1 MEQYYRTIVRR
12 LIYPTICLLLF
23 ISSGVI
29 YAQQHSIQEILVL
42 LERGQFS
49 SASHMLQTNLQLDPS
64 DSESRILLGSLMEH
78 NGLRMEA
85 IRLWQKGLKNDESDY
100 PLLMS
105 IGESFLNEAQTQA
118 QEDNTPSSLL
128 PVNNTLTE
136 YLVYLDSAIM
146 NFQQAATYYPH
157 EADPLHFMTNAYQ
170 LKGDYEQALYYAN
183 LLVRI
188 FPSDEKNHTLIG
200 LLLMQAGNYEQ
211 AEASLQKSLVLNPR
225 YTPAQKGLAELMLF
239 HDRTED
245 AALFMRQAAFYDF
258 IPSFA
263 HLRFNANNYEIYSR
277 LANAAGTENEDELRR
292 IFLSLLDDK
301 SDESTQWMAL
311 MFWHQLV
318 PADLDEIGWDDF
330 TLRNTE
336 SPRLIM
342 EMAQHTENWVL
353 LGRLCKKMVQLNIPG
368 TFELLTHMLPKD
380 KMMDSPLR
388 IAYCLAALGNELAIP
403 YLIREL
409 QYDDTDDDNDGYHF
423 SKEGRQAARQ
433 RAVLALS
440 YFNTTTAIETLQKG
454 LQNSEIKPY
463 CAAAL
468 YRLTME
474 EQYLEPLRQMAYSSE
489 KDIEIAHFLRF
500 IGTREADQIARL
512 ME

>member
-1 MEQYYRTIVRR
+1 MEQYYRTIARR
-12 LIYPTICLLLF
+12 LIYPTICLF
-23 ISSGVI
+23 FAFAGVVN
-29 YAQQHSIQEILVL
+29 AQQHSIQEILVL

-49 SASHMLQTNLQLDPS
+49 SASDMLQTNLQLDPA

-78 NGLRMEA
+78 SGLRMEA
-85 IRLWQKGLKNDESDY
+85 IRLWQKGLRNDESDY

-105 IGESFLNEAQTQA
+105 IGESYLNEAQIQA
-118 QEDNTPSSLL
+118 QEDSTPSSLL
-128 PVNNTLTE
+128 PVNSAPTE
-136 YLVYLDSAIM
+136 YLTYLDSAII
-146 NFQQAATYYPH
+146 NFRQAAAYYPH
-157 EADPLHFMTNAYQ
+157 EADPLHFMLNAYQ
-170 LKGDYEQALYYAN
+170 LKADYEQALYYAN

-188 FPSDEKNHTLIG
+188 FPSDENNHTLLG
-200 LLLMQAGNYEQ
+200 LLLMQTGNYQQ
-211 AEASLQKSLVLNPR
+211 AETSLRKSLALNPR
-225 YTPAQKGLAELMLF
+225 YTPAQKGMAELMLF
-239 HDRTED
+239 YDRTED

-263 HLRFNANNYEIYSR
+263 RLTFHANNYEIYSR
-277 LANAAGTENEDELRR
+277 LTNAAGTENEDELRR

-301 SDESTQWMAL
+301 SDESTQWIAT

-318 PADLDEIGWDDF
+318 PADLDEIGWDEF
-330 TLRNTE
+330 TLRDAE
-336 SPRLIM
+336 SKRLIM
-342 EMAQHTENWVL
+342 EMAQRTENWIL
-353 LGRLCKKMVQLNIPG
+353 LGRLCKKMVQLHIPG
-368 TFELLTHMLPKD
+368 TFELLTNLLPKD

-388 IAYCLAALGNELAIP
+388 IAYCLAALGDELAIP
-403 YLIREL
+403 YLVREL

-474 EQYLEPLRQMAYSSE
+474 EKYLEPLRQMAYSSK

-500 IGTREADQIARL
+500 IGTHEADRIARL

>member
-1 MEQYYRTIVRR
+1 MEQYYSAIARR
-12 LIYPTICLLLF
+12 LIYPAICLLF
-23 ISSGVI
+23 FTATAN
-29 YAQQHSIQEILVL
+29 AQQYPIQEILVL

-49 SASHMLQTNLQLDPS
+49 SASHMLQANLQADPS

-85 IRLWQKGLKNDESDY
+85 IRLWQKGLQNNESDY

-105 IGESFLNEAQTQA
+105 IGESYLNEAELQM
-118 QEDNTPSSLL
+118 QEDNMPSSLL
-128 PVNNTLTE
+128 PVSTPTTD
-136 YLVYLDSAIM
+136 YAAYLDSAIAH
-146 NFQQAATYYPH
+146 FQQAAAYYPH
-157 EADPLHFMTNAYQ
+157 EADPLRFLANAYQ
-170 LKGDYEQALYYAN
+170 IKGDYEQALYYAN
-183 LLVRI
+183 LLARI
-188 FPSDEKNHTLIG
+188 FPSDEKSHTLAG
-200 LLLMQAGNYEQ
+200 LLLMQAGDYEQ
-211 AEASLQKSLVLNPR
+211 AKNALQTSLSLNPR
-225 YTPAQKGLAELMLF
+225 YTAALKGLAELMLF
-239 HDRTED
+239 YDRAED
-245 AALFMRQAAFYDF
+245 AALFMRKAAFYDF
-258 IPSFA
+258 IPSFVRLSF
-263 HLRFNANNYEIYSR
+263 HDNNYEIYSN
-277 LANAAGTENEDELRR
+277 LTTAAGTENEDELRK

-330 TLRNTE
+330 AQRGME
-336 SPRLIM
+336 SQRLIM
-342 EMAQHTENWVL
+342 EMAQRTENWVL
-353 LGRLCKKMVQLNIPG
+353 LGRLCKKMVALNIPG
-368 TFELLTHMLPKD
+368 TFELLTTLLPKD

-409 QYDDTDDDNDGYHF
+409 QYDDTEEDNDGYHF

-433 RAVLALS
+433 RAILALS
-440 YFNTTTAIETLQKG
+440 YFNTATAIETLQKG

-474 EQYLEPLRQMAYSSE
+474 EQYLEPLRQMAYRSE
-489 KDIEIAHFLRF
+489 KDLEIAHFLRF